1 VTSTEP
7 VPYEGPVLDGEL
19 LDEDSPGPR
28 PADDTPRRETSR
40 RQIALALARATGLR
54 ELAVTRHGATH
65 TARQAAAWWTGRD
78 LDTAYCAAA
87 HLNHQYDTWKA
98 RQTAHADTLNEQA
111 KAVEQAK
118 GDDGHHEA
126 WKLKAEA
133 QQIAA
138 SAFITVPPGPGSVDA
153 ARKRRV
159 RTRRVRTA
167 LVVSCAA
174 VASWQT
180 GALLDLGLAATGLTA
195 VTAWVQ
201 GRWPTTLHPAP
212 PALRPGIDPA
222 ALHPAPATTTPEP
235 ADTAAPDPT
244 TPATPPAEPAP
255 ATAAPEAQPPAA
267 VTWKPSN
274 DPYVMHIGTE
284 ANGVDHYL
292 RTLTDNPHAAYVGGS
307 GSGKTTALTLPLVHA
322 RQHGALATVIDLKRM
337 SYTERDAEHPDGIA
351 GDPTRPSGTVSGV
364 RIATTL
370 REAVAALA
378 EFLASATAVALM
390 QQAGQDTSHIPP
402 RLLLIDEYGS
412 FAGAVKAWWKGPGQ
426 QKTPNVIPF
435 WMHVCLMQGRA
446 LDHRLA
452 VGAHQMALDLFGG
465 SDARDLF
472 SGRLVIG
479 DCSAEKWVTTYG
491 RIKKPTWDGTVKGRG
506 VYGALG
512 ATPTV
517 VQVPY
522 LPQAQA
528 NAMLRQLPDG
538 PGWFDAGQP
547 APWITEA
554 HIREIEAS
562 YSAGQWVPGWE
573 RLFAKKKPGPDAD
586 ALAEEL
592 LDEIDQHYGTTDE
605 PTPSRSGPD
614 WLPDAIRSIHAAG
627 PAGMKPGAV
636 AEAVGRDR
644 KAVRS
649 GLRPAV
655 DRGALIYR
663 DNGPHSAYVH
673 PDHT

>member
-1 VTSTEP
+1 MTSTEP
-7 VPYEGPVLDGEL
+7 APYQGEILDGEL
-19 LDEDSPGPR
+19 LDEGDSGPR
-28 PADDTPRRETSR
+28 PADSTPR
-40 RQIALALARATGLR
+40 RQIAAALVRATGLR
-54 ELAVTRHGATH
+54 EAAVTRRGATH

-78 LDTAYCAAA
+78 LDTAYCTAA
-87 HLNHQYDTWKA
+87 HLNHQYDEWKT
-98 RQTAHADTLNEQA
+98 RQDAHASTLNEQA

-126 WKLKAEA
+126 WKLKAQA

-138 SAFITVPPGPGSVDA
+138 GGFTTVPPGPGAVDA

-159 RTRRVRTA
+159 RTRRLRTA
-167 LVVSCAA
+167 LVVSCTA

-180 GALLDLGLAATGLTA
+180 GAILDLGLAATGLTV

-222 ALHPAPATTTPEP
+222 ALHPAPAATATPEP
-235 ADTAAPDPT
+235 ADVAAPEPT

-255 ATAAPEAQPPAA
+255 ATVTPEAQPPAA

-274 DPYVMHIGTE
+274 DPYVMHIGTD
-284 ANGVDHYL
+284 AHGVDHYL

-351 GDPTRPSGTVSGV
+351 GDPNQPSGTVSGV

-370 REAVAALA
+370 RDAVQALA

-402 RLLLIDEYGS
+402 RVLLIDEYGS
-412 FAGAVKAWWKGPGQ
+412 FAGAVKAWWKGPGK

-491 RIKKPTWDGTVKGRG
+491 RIKKPSWDGSVKGRG
-506 VYGALG
+506 VYGPLG

-528 NAMLRQLPDG
+528 NAMLRQLPPG
-538 PGWFDAGQP
+538 PAWFDAGQP

-554 HIREIEAS
+554 HIQEVEQS
-562 YSAGQWVPGWE
+562 YSAGRWVPGWE
-573 RLFAKKKPGPDAD
+573 HLFSDDEDGGTSGGSAD
-586 ALAEEL
+586 AMAEEL
-592 LDEIDQHYGTTDE
+592 LAEIHQRYGSTGE
-605 PTPSRSGPD
+605 PPTPSWRDAALSILRTAGGD
-614 WLPDAIRSIHAAG
+614 AWLSTSQVRTALD
-627 PAGMKPGAV
+627 
-636 AEAVGRDR
+636 DR
-644 KAVRS
+644 GVTI
-649 GLRPAV
+649 GRPALSTALAEMARTGEV
-655 DRGALIYR
+655 RKRGT
-663 DNGPHSAYVH
+663 GPQTEYNA
-673 PDHT
+673 PA